1 MRTHIE
7 KIKDSLYIASAI
19 ASKDILD
26 VLKNRSTL
34 INLIVI
40 IGLVVFFFWAST
52 IRPWDKRLEV
62 TVYDERNSSL
72 TNLPTDLS
80 DGYNFVFT
88 EAESLED
95 LQKKVRYEALGV
107 VIPPDFQQVLTSGSE
122 PVISG
127 YILWAFRGQV
137 VELESLYSE
146 KFSELLGKPVKVQI
160 GENFIVPNP
169 YVNTS
174 TVNFH
179 ILFATLFIAINLVPA
194 LMIEERST
202 KTLDALLVSPSN
214 EGQVVLGK
222 AMAGLFYI
230 LLVGVLFFALYNAY
244 ITNWALALFA
254 YLLCALFS
262 IGLSLALG
270 SFVSNQQQM
279 RFWVVPIIF
288 LLIVPAF
295 FAGEPFLAPGLKAV
309 IAWLPTTALVRIYG
323 FSLSTY
329 APLDQFLFSM
339 AVLGVCI
346 ALLFGVVVWKIRQS
360 DR

>member
-1 MRTHIE
+1 MRTLIE
-7 KIKDSLYIASAI
+7 KIKDSLYIGFVI
-19 ASKDILD
+19 ATKDILD

-34 INLIVI
+34 INLIVL

-62 TVYDERNSSL
+62 TVYDESNSGL
-72 TNLPTDLS
+72 TDLPTEVN

-88 EAESLED
+88 EADSLED
-95 LQKKVRYEALGV
+95 MQKKVRYEALGV
-107 VIPPDFQQVLTSGSE
+107 VIPADFEQILASGSK
-122 PVISG
+122 PTITG

-137 VELESLYSE
+137 AELEALYSV
-146 KFSELLGKPVKVQI
+146 KFSELLDQPVNVQI
-160 GENFIVPNP
+160 GQNFIIPDP

-194 LMIEERST
+194 MMMEEKST
-202 KTLDALLVSPSN
+202 KTLDALLVSPTS
-214 EGQVVLGK
+214 EGQVVMGK
-222 AMAGLFYI
+222 ALAGLFYV
-230 LLVGVLFFALYNAY
+230 LLVGVLFFALYNVY
-244 ITNWALALFA
+244 VTNWALALFA

-270 SFVSNQQQM
+270 SFVSTQQQM
-279 RFWVVPIIF
+279 VFWMVPIIC

-309 IAWLPTTALVRIYG
+309 IAWLPTTALVKIYG
-323 FSLSTY
+323 FSLSTH
-329 APLDQFLFSM
+329 APMDQFLFSM
-339 AVLGVCI
+339 AVLVI
-346 ALLFGVVVWKIRQS
+346 SIILLFGVVVWKIRQS